1 MSEFFIGFDR
11 AATPPEGEARPVLK
25 LESDSLLRHMMALG
39 SSGSGK
45 TVLCKVLTEEMVR
58 HGIPA
63 ICIDPQGDL
72 CSLALHADDPEFL
85 ASKGI
90 DPELAAEFRR
100 KVDPVIFTPA
110 SRKGIALSADP
121 MAIDVDSLKTRDRVY
136 AITSIATMVVSLL
149 GYDLD
154 GDDGAGLIAVFD
166 KALAQLQKRNEFPRD
181 LEAFTKYLLHLDDA
195 SKAEFSRYLDEKKID
210 HACQKLARLDVGAR
224 RLLFHEGLALDTD
237 LLLGKGEHAAALPGK
252 TRLSIVYLNTLHS
265 QEDKEFFVAALVE
278 RLYNWML
285 RNPSTE
291 PQAMFYIDEVAPF
304 IPPVRKPA
312 CKPALSLLFK
322 QARKYGVCCLMATQ
336 NPADVDYKAM
346 AQFGT
351 WAIGRL
357 TTRQDMKKVQPTV
370 KSLDPVNVDAIMA
383 ELPSQKPGQFV
394 LISPDNFEQTHRL
407 QCRWLYTM
415 HETLDDEK
423 IEALMDQPLGAAIS
437 PEPAP
442 ESTEDATDD
451 ATDEADEFGT
461 VHARHAEDF
470 EDEFADETE
479 TLPADDSAAPDEN
492 DEDDDEAEEEEEEEP
507 LSVRERFYELEDD
520 IQINRIDAEPEP
532 AHEDDEPLPAFESQ
546 SVAASTATRVMQIA
560 KAEPPKP
567 EQPVVDE
574 ELEAADKLLAKSGS
588 LSTKEFAAKAGVG
601 SAAARGRLMRLLAA
615 KRARKYK
622 DGREHRY
629 FSIASELRPDLGLD
643 RKVRVIVSRVTSN
656 DAERAAREVRNRST
670 LFGLIGDDEV
680 LDHAELDY
688 RLVIQLSF
696 TEKVTKMFLRRIFS
710 RERHDV
716 RLDNVYLHPGN
727 LKLVVFHPSDGIR
740 LENKPEDYA
749 SRIVDFDESV
759 TFEEILPGRL
769 KLRESEIKNRKSD
782 EIIKNSFKQRY
793 RATPKKIQAV
803 FLPVWN
809 LHLKT
814 RGRTGSRV
822 VTVDGLAGKMLEW

>member
-1 MSEFFIGFDR
+1 MSDFFIGFDR
-11 AATPPEGEARPVLK
+11 VAETPEGEQRPSLH
-25 LESDSLLRHMMALG
+25 LESDTLLRHMMALG

-45 TVLCKVLTEEMVR
+45 TVLCKVVTEEMVR

-85 ASKGI
+85 ASKGV
-90 DPELAAEFRR
+90 DPALADEFNR
-100 KVDPVIFTPA
+100 KFDPVIFTPA

-121 MAIDVDSLKTRDRVY
+121 MAIDVDALATRDRVY

-154 GDDGAGLIAVFD
+154 GDDGAGLVAVFD
-166 KALAQLQKRNEFPRD
+166 KALTQQQKRGDFPAD

-195 SKAEFSRYLDEKKID
+195 SKEEFSRYLDVKKIE

-237 LLLGKGEHAAALPGK
+237 LLLGRGEHAGALPGK
-252 TRLSIVYLNTLHS
+252 TRLSIVYLNTLNS

-285 RNPSTE
+285 RNPSNE

-370 KSLDPVNVDAIMA
+370 KSLDPVNVDAIME
-383 ELPSQKPGQFV
+383 ELPAQKPGQFV
-394 LISPDNFEQTHRL
+394 LISPDNFEHTHRL
-407 QCRWLYTM
+407 QCRWLYTK

-423 IEALMDQPLGAAIS
+423 IEALMDEPLAAAVSNEPPKPQPV
-437 PEPAP
+437 EPG
-442 ESTEDATDD
+442 EEEDDFED
-451 ATDEADEFGT
+451 VFGT
-461 VHARHAEDF
+461 VHAREMDDED
-470 EDEFADETE
+470 DEFRDETE
-479 TLPADDSAAPDEN
+479 TFP
-492 DEDDDEAEEEEEEEP
+492 DDEGDEPDDEEGEPEEKPEP

-520 IQINRIDAEPEP
+520 IEIERIDATPEPEP
-532 AHEDDEPLPAFESQ
+532 EEDDEPLPDFETQ
-546 SVAASTATRVMQIA
+546 GVAVKTHTRLIEIA
-560 KAEPPKP
+560 KAKPAPPAEP
-567 EQPVVDE
+567 QIDE
-574 ELEAADKLLAKSGS
+574 ELEQADKLLARFSS
-588 LSTKEFAAKAGVG
+588 LSTKEFAAKSGMG
-601 SAAARGRLMRLLAA
+601 YGTARGRLQSLLAK
-615 KRARKYK
+615 KRAKK
-622 DGREHRY
+622 FKLGREHR
-629 FSIASELRPDLGLD
+629 FWSVASELRPDLGLD
-643 RKVRVIVSRVTSN
+643 GKVKVIVSRVTSN
-656 DAERAAREVRNRST
+656 DAERAARAVRNRSS
-670 LFGLIGDDEV
+670 LFGLVGDDEV
-680 LDHAELDY
+680 LDHAEIGY
-688 RLVIQLSF
+688 RLVIQLGF

-716 RLDNVYLHPGN
+716 RLDNIYLHPGN
-727 LKLVVFHPSDGIR
+727 LKIVVFNPEDGIR
-740 LENKPEDYA
+740 LENKPEEYA

-769 KLRESEIKNRKSD
+769 KLREGEIRNRKSD
-782 EIIKNSFKQRY
+782 EIIKDSFKKRFN
-793 RATPKKIQAV
+793 AKPKKIQPV
-803 FLPVWN
+803 FLPVWD

-814 RGRTGSRV
+814 RGRSGSRI
-822 VTVDGLAGKMLEW
+822 VTVDGLTGKPLEW